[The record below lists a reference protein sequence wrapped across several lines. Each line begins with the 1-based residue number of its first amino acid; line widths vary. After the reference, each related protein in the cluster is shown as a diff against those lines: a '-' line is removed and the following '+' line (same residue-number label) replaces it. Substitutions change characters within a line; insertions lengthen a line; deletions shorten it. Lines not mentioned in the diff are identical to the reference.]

1 MRKEGLDSL
10 HSYVFQSL
18 SMLRYCSWH
27 VLAVLLW
34 KKQKHTSL
42 KLFLAAKLQTQRFT
56 LIQQSFSKSLQNV
69 LIQTFVTFEKQKHPE
84 QYVHF
89 VHCILDTSTSQVSL
103 TISEATEKVLT
114 LVLRAVS
121 VKNWAAIKHQL
132 GHGDHGDFTVY
143 SYDLYCC

>member
-1 MRKEGLDSL
+1 M
-10 HSYVFQSL
+10 
-18 SMLRYCSWH
+18 
-27 VLAVLLW
+27 

-42 KLFLAAKLQTQRFT
+42 KLFLAAKPQTQRFT

-84 QYVHF
+84 QHVHF

-121 VKNWAAIKHQL
+121 VKN
-132 GHGDHGDFTVY
+132 
-143 SYDLYCC
+143 